1 MGWVLAN
8 CLRMHCTPTGPDA
21 TQEYTLVVS
30 PEGFV
35 QSLRLLSSEPQ
46 LKPTNMGGFCTVVV
60 VEKVYLPVNRFTHL
74 YHETF
79 QNSGWRS
86 LSLIAIEH
94 IVYCL
99 TLSD

>member
-1 MGWVLAN
+1 
-8 CLRMHCTPTGPDA
+8 MHCTPTGPDA

-86 LSLIAIEH
+86 LISNNFLCLLAIEQT
-94 IVYCL
+94 VYCL
-99 TLSD
+99 TLSA